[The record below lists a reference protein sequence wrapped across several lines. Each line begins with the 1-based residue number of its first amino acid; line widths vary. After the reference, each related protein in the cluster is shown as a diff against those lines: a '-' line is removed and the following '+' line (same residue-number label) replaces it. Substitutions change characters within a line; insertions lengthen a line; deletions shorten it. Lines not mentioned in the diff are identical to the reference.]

1 MAKKSSRS
9 SELLRILAT
18 LIAGVVLMTFAW
30 LGFEKVTREFNAGR
44 ISYGRLH
51 TWTVYRDTAPG
62 DFWFHVI
69 YYYCAVAMMAA
80 LAMAAFIYVFKR
92 VGGRAEKVT
101 AGRKHRVEREEANRL
116 GITVKD
122 VERDL
127 PEFSRRNRS
136 CELIRGTCA
145 RYSLPRH
152 GGARN
157 SWSLLQRTKN
167 EGAQLPNYYLL
178 QGEVSDALRQTLT
191 KLATEFSEE
200 YFEFEGTPTEVAVY
214 WEEWGGAEQV
224 KEIHRILGNLA
235 GL

>member
-1 MAKKSSRS
+1 MAKKNSGSPES
-9 SELLRILAT
+9 LRILAS
-18 LIAGVVLMTFAW
+18 LIAGVFLMTFAW
-30 LGFEKVTREFNAGR
+30 LGFQKVTRALNAGR
-44 ISYGRLH
+44 ISYGRIH

-69 YYYCAVAMMAA
+69 YYYCAVAMMVAVA
-80 LAMAAFIYVFKR
+80 IAAFIYVFKR
-92 VGGRAEKVT
+92 VGGRPEKVT
-101 AGRKHRVEREEANRL
+101 AGQRHRAEREEANRL
-116 GITVKD
+116 GITVSD

-127 PEFSRRNRS
+127 PEFSHGNRS
-136 CELIRGTCA
+136 CELVRGTCA

-167 EGAQLPNYYLL
+167 EGAQLPDDYLL
-178 QGEVSDALRQTLT
+178 QGEVSDALRQALT

-214 WEEWGGAEQV
+214 WEEWGRAEQV
-224 KEIHRILGNLA
+224 KEIHRVLESLA